1 MTAARPNRAAPRSG
15 PRAAVRPGVTA
26 RAVAL
31 AAAPAA
37 LLVLAAGPSARAQ
50 DAAPGAEVRA
60 VTPIDAP
67 YYVSW
72 VRATLRAEPSPEA
85 EALAVLGFGSLVTV
99 TGELD
104 SGPWLR
110 VVDDAGRAGWIFAEV
125 LAPAVVAGPG
135 TAPGDGEPEPG
146 AMPEPPDDT
155 PETATPIDTPDAT
168 PAVYEGA
175 IGPDDSADMFRF
187 EVSDWTAVTIEL
199 DGLSADADI
208 GLLDD
213 TGQAIAESLAG
224 GATSERIESVL
235 AAGTW
240 YIEVYRYDGETD
252 YRLTVAG
259 TPGVPPPDDDA
270 GATPDAAFDLGA
282 VAGETRYE
290 GWVAPGRD
298 DVDYLAFDLPDRSR
312 VTIALTG
319 LSADADIALES
330 PVEGELA
337 SSMLADTA
345 DETMDIALGAGR
357 YLLRVTAF
365 DGETDYVVTVRATPV
380 GEKPTPQ

>member
-1 MTAARPNRAAPRSG
+1 MTAARPNRAAPRSR
-15 PRAAVRPGVTA
+15 PRSARRPISPA
-26 RAVAL
+26 RALAL

-37 LLVLAAGPSARAQ
+37 LLSLACGPTASAQ
-50 DAAPGAEVRA
+50 DAAPGAETGA

-85 EALAVLGFGSLVTV
+85 EVLAVLGFGSLVTV
-99 TGELD
+99 TGELEA
-104 SGPWLR
+104 GPWLR

-135 TAPGDGEPEPG
+135 TVPDAGEPGPG
-146 AMPEPPDDT
+146 ATPESPDDT
-155 PETATPIDTPDAT
+155 PETATPIDPPEAT
-168 PAVYEGA
+168 PAVYEGT

-187 EVSDWTAVTIEL
+187 EASDWTAVTIEL

-208 GLLDD
+208 GLLDN

-235 AAGTW
+235 AAGTY

-252 YRLTVAG
+252 YRLTVSG

-270 GATPDAAFDLGA
+270 GATPDAAFDLGL
-282 VAGETRYE
+282 VSGEARYE

-298 DVDYLAFDLPDRSR
+298 DVDYLAFDLPERSR
-312 VTIALTG
+312 LTVALTG
-319 LSADADIALES
+319 LEADADITLES
-330 PVEGELA
+330 PIEGELA

-345 DETMDIALGAGR
+345 DETIDIALGAGR